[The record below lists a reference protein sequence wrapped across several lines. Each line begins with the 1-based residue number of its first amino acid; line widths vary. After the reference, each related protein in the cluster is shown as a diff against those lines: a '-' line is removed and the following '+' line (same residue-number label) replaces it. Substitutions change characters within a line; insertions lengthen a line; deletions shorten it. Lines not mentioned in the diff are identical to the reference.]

1 MMRILMFVLL
11 TAAFGGLLA
20 PGAARADAPLK
31 TALDLDVPQARE
43 VDAMQARHRQQIASR
58 RQDYNRESR
67 ALRRARLANDAGEIA
82 RLEALTDAMRAEIT
96 ALRAAH
102 DDEIRA
108 VLRPDQSR
116 RYDAWLAERAQ
127 MRGSS
132 RDEWI
137 F

>member
-1 MMRILMFVLL
+1 MRPFFIVLALFVALCQ
-11 TAAFGGLLA
+11 
-20 PGAARADAPLK
+20 PVKPVHADAPLAS
-31 TALDLDVPQARE
+31 TLGLDMDQARQ
-43 VDAMQARHRQQIASR
+43 VDQIQARQRKEFASR

-67 ALRRARLANDAGEIA
+67 ALRRARIANDAAETA
-82 RLEALTDAMRAEIT
+82 RLTALTDAMRADLT
-96 ALRAAH
+96 RLRAQH

-108 VLRPDQSR
+108 LLRPEQAR
-116 RYDAWLAERAQ
+116 RFDAWIAERQQ